1 MSWRNHDRVTSG
13 GDAETS
19 SVEGVDTEALETVR
33 KESRQVLSEQLRL
46 LNDIDDKAMRSVRT
60 SVILLGLV
68 VSAVQLGN
76 SSLSVAKL
84 GSWSFG
90 FGMTGVCLLL
100 LSVVTGVQTY
110 SVSRPAFGVS
120 DEHRADVVEGNYSE
134 HEWLQFQLR
143 EYDQWIDSATQM
155 NNKNAVLLH
164 ATLSSMV
171 LGVLSLLVSVS
182 ASVGVR
188 PKRALVSVGIAAALF
203 TLVTIL
209 LNSETE

>member
-1 MSWRNHDRVTSG
+1 MSWSDHGRVTTEE
-13 GDAETS
+13 DTQS
-19 SVEGVDTEALETVR
+19 SSAEGVDTAALETVR
-33 KESRQVLSEQLRL
+33 TESRHVLSEQLRL

-76 SSLSVAKL
+76 SSLAVTKL
-84 GSWSFG
+84 GPWPFG

-100 LSVVTGVQTY
+100 LSVLTGVQTY

-134 HEWLQFQLR
+134 HEWLRFQLR

-155 NNKNAVLLH
+155 NDENAVLLH

-182 ASVGVR
+182 IRGGYSSRSVSQPR
-188 PKRALVSVGIAAALF
+188 CSQ
-203 TLVTIL
+203 
-209 LNSETE
+209 